1 MEEKNLYLRPEIE
14 VCILHTN
21 KSVMLQASLSDEE
34 ADFVGGKEQST
45 FEEEEE
51 AVPTAPNFWGDTE
64 GED

>member
-1 MEEKNLYLRPEIE
+1 MKKIDYISPTVETFVLTTRSSMMLEF
-14 VCILHTN
+14 
-21 KSVMLQASLSDEE
+21 SVFGESDEME
-34 ADFVGGKEQST
+34 SKEQST